1 MIKKISVFLL
11 TLSIILT
18 LGTKTVFADDI
29 PPGRECKLGVDVCS
43 DGAKGSHDCM
53 DPCAKQSDGSLM
65 CTCQLSPVKGAFGKV
80 KAPPPLAG
88 FLQKD
93 PTGAGAISQFL
104 SNFVALLFSIAAIVL
119 IFMILWGAFEWLT
132 SGGDK
137 EKLSSAQKRII
148 NAFIGI
154 ILFAVAFAIIRV
166 VGTFTGFT
174 FFSGQNFTVM
184 DRDSQGNIIKVRCNN
199 GKFAF
204 YSKNFSAEC
213 QKP

>member
-1 MIKKISVFLL
+1 MLKKIFVLL
-11 TLSIILT
+11 TVGILFSINTSVVLAERPV
-18 LGTKTVFADDI
+18 GESCGPSWPADPNEPCPKDFC
-29 PPGRECKLGVDVCS
+29 CKLDEQNADPNFPKTYSCKYDPVCAS
-43 DGAKGSHDCM
+43 
-53 DPCAKQSDGSLM
+53 
-65 CTCQLSPVKGAFGKV
+65 FGKIE
-80 KAPPPLAG
+80 APNPLKG
-88 FLQKD
+88 FLAKD

-166 VGTFTGFT
+166 VGVFTGFT
-174 FFSGQNFTVM
+174 FFKGQNQTLEQ
-184 DRDSQGNIIKVRCNN
+184 RVREACPN
-199 GKFAF
+199 GPPCPI
-204 YSKNFSAEC
+204 S
-213 QKP
+213 P